1 MLPYKITRAGFW
13 LLAYTC
19 KCWYSDQFV
28 DDLHDDA
35 AILVAQNALHAR
47 LCEVQEARRG
57 FEDGAANGIV
67 V

>member
-1 MLPYKITRAGFW
+1 MRSLYQEVLSI
-13 LLAYTC
+13 
-19 KCWYSDQFV
+19 DQFV

-47 LCEVQEARRG
+47 LGEVQEARRG
-57 FEDGAANGIV
+57 FKDGAANGIV